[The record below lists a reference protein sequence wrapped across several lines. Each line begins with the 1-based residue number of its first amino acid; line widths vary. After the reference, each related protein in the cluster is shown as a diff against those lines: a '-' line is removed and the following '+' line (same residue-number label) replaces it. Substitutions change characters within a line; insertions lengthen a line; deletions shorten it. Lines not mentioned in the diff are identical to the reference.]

1 MQALGA
7 QAPCRCT
14 APAPVW
20 HGFFVRPG
28 QAPPPAGRPQGQKRR
43 RRGAQAARAIAAPA
57 KPVELAPFEAW
68 NIGAAIKKRTDIKTI
83 MILGAGPIVIG
94 QARAVRSGAGRRP
107 PAPQREPRSPLTGPL
122 RCARRPAS
130 STTPGRRPARRSSAP
145 AARRAARPA
154 AARRAAAA
162 GPLPVQGLTPRARAR
177 RAEGYRIILL
187 NSNPVRRAAA

>member
-28 QAPPPAGRPQGQKRR
+28 QAPLPAGRPQGQKRR

-68 NIGAAIKKRTDIKTI
+68 NTGAAIKKRTDIKTI

-122 RCARRPAS
+122 RCAAGLRVRLLRDAGLQGAQVRPPRAAPPGPPPRGAPPRPA
-130 STTPGRRPARRSSAP
+130 PGLFR
-145 AARRAARPA
+145 
-154 AARRAAAA
+154 
-162 GPLPVQGLTPRARAR
+162 G
-177 RAEGYRIILL
+177 
-187 NSNPVRRAAA
+187 